1 MLQRLRVMSL
11 HPHPNVFIQFDIE
24 RAQALKHW
32 NILSYH
38 LLIIYLT
45 VALSYC
51 LSSALASATSFSPP
65 GLSARILA
73 PVAHLRT
80 NMIRSLFSAPVAR
93 MMRASLLIVSP
104 YAMLSSVGYAFLRD
118 VYAYDSSIAASSMP
132 LKARRL

>member
-51 LSSALASATSFSPP
+51 LSSALASATSFAPP

-80 NMIRSLFSAPVAR
+80 NMIRSLFSAPMAR
-93 MMRASLLIVSP
+93 HSPCSSAISLT
-104 YAMLSSVGYAFLRD
+104 
-118 VYAYDSSIAASSMP
+118 
-132 LKARRL
+132 